1 MAQKK
6 DRSRF
11 SIKFRENDPAHER
24 TICILESQG
33 QRNIAPLLVNAV
45 LHYVQCSE
53 TPDMS
58 HMLAEKAQ
66 SLMDKNA
73 IENIVKD
80 ILLQEGI
87 IKAGIQKDEEI
98 QVTAETKLMQDM
110 QKRKEEMPAESIKT
124 QNPVNDDMRAMIA
137 RTLSAFRN
145 E

>member
-33 QRNIAPLLVNAV
+33 QRNIAPFLVNAV

-53 TPDMS
+53 TPDIAR
-58 HMLAEKAQ
+58 MLAEKAQ
-66 SLMDKNA
+66 TLMDKNA
-73 IENIVKD
+73 VEDIVKE

-87 IKAGIQKDEEI
+87 IRAEDQKTEEV
-98 QVTAETKLMQDM
+98 QATVETKWMEDIQR
-110 QKRKEEMPAESIKT
+110 RKEKLPVEVIKP
-124 QNPVNDDMRAMIA
+124 QNPVNDDMREMIA
-137 RTLSAFRN
+137 RTLSAFRS

>member
-11 SIKFRENDPAHER
+11 SIKFRESDPAHER

-33 QRNIAPLLVNAV
+33 QRNIAPFLVNAV

-66 SLMDKNA
+66 ALMDKNK
-73 IENIVKD
+73 IEDIVKE

-87 IKAGIQKDEEI
+87 IKAGIQKTEEV
-98 QVTAETKLMQDM
+98 QSTAETKLMEDM
-110 QKRKEEMPAESIKT
+110 QRRKEEIPIESIKPP
-124 QNPVNDDMRAMIA
+124 NPVNDNMREMIA